1 MAWGGVMTLW
11 HSGASRG
18 SVGGASAELADGGTS
33 TQRCAVT
40 RSPFRAGGSASSR
53 VGCQGQT
60 SSAGW
65 EPAGCLTSTSGVC
78 VVALSGSR
86 LTLACRIGRKS
97 ARPGA
102 GNIAPF
108 FLAEQMRCEGRR
120 ADLYV
125 SKRPSRFATH
135 TAQRVSSPILYNRR
149 YAACAPDSGVSLTRS
164 NVQRGFTRLNAKPS
178 GRCTGGRGSAM
189 GG

>member
-1 MAWGGVMTLW
+1 MTLW
-11 HSGASRG
+11 HSGASTG
-18 SVGGASAELADGGTS
+18 SVGGASADLADGGTS
-33 TQRCAVT
+33 TLRCAVT
-40 RSPFRAGGSASSR
+40 RSPFRAGGDASSR

-120 ADLYV
+120 ADLCV

-135 TAQRVSSPILYNRR
+135 TAQRVFTRFPYNHR
-149 YAACAPDSGVSLTRS
+149 YAARAPDSGVSLTRS
-164 NVQRGFTRLNAKPS
+164 IVQSGFTPGGEKHS
-178 GRCTGGRGSAM
+178 GRGRGGGGSAM

>member
-1 MAWGGVMTLW
+1 MTLW
-11 HSGASRG
+11 HSGASTG

-40 RSPFRAGGSASSR
+40 RSPFRTRVSAGSR

-78 VVALSGSR
+78 VVALSGSS

-97 ARPGA
+97 ARPNGV
-102 GNIAPF
+102 GNIALF
-108 FLAEQMRCEGRR
+108 ELDTQMRCEGRR
-120 ADLYV
+120 ADLCV

-135 TAQRVSSPILYNRR
+135 TAKRLFSPISYNHR
-149 YAACAPDSGVSLTRS
+149 YTALTPDSGVSLTRS
-164 NVQRGFTRLNAKPS
+164 NVQRRLNWKPS
-178 GRCTGGRGSAM
+178 GRECGGGGSAM